1 MFDRK
6 ELQESIFCLA
16 FTFLFCVPAFAQP
29 QEDRQR
35 EKREQARNDHGAEQ
49 SPDLGQENLGRVAAS
64 ASQIRGV
71 LDKDE
76 GLMVQLKRR
85 VAKEATDNGQVVED
99 SKLTDQAIFERL
111 EQDVEFRSVAT
122 RLLQRYGYLMP
133 TPNPDSDFAKEKELV
148 LKERARRL
156 VQIES
161 QEDSEA
167 LRPQRNDRDLE
178 RTGTCDPRR
187 DEDCPQQSP
196 ADRRRTTTAPGGM
209 SSPETNPQ
217 GTPEQ
222 QPSQSPSRIL
232 RADGLPQATDPLD
245 GVNGAVSSLNL
256 ELTPASVKHRDSNP
270 SAGSPSLGQ
279 GTLDDLST
287 GRSLPSMPLERGGSS
302 E

>member
-178 RTGTCDPRR
+178 HTATCDPRR
-187 DEDCPQQSP
+187 DQDCPQPSR
-196 ADRRRTTTAPGGM
+196 ADRRRNTRAPEGM
-209 SSPETNPQ
+209 PSPETNPQ
-217 GTPEQ
+217 EAAPEQ
-222 QPSQSPSRIL
+222 QPGQSPSRVL

-245 GVNGAVSSLNL
+245 GSSGMGSGTNF
-256 ELTPASVKHRDSNP
+256 ELTPTSAKRDSNP
-270 SAGSPSLGQ
+270 SA
-279 GTLDDLST
+279 
-287 GRSLPSMPLERGGSS
+287 SS
-302 E
+302 Q